1 MQLKKSNEENTRRKI
16 IAGGGGKGIVSR
28 ARPLKIGGL
37 VRETR
42 EGIGHHS
49 LVVRGCGGFLQVK
62 VVHAVMMILYCWSWT
77 SSGKALELRTT
88 LSALL

>member
-28 ARPLKIGGL
+28 ARLSKVGGL
-37 VRETR
+37 ARETR

-49 LVVRGCGGFLQVK
+49 RVVRGSGGLLQVK